1 MLGLLGVVLDLAE
14 VAATPLLIEGCVK
27 GIEKEGKAEF
37 KVFGKKHTLSMG
49 MPCLFLQNNVNLA
62 NSRECS
68 DEPSK
73 LPETRPPASSH
84 SPEPTSSACNKRV
97 RDCRRTSTVTEAK
110 QPIATICEPHCST
123 TV

>member
-1 MLGLLGVVLDLAE
+1 MLGLLGIILDIAE
-14 VAATPLLIEGCVK
+14 VAATPLIIEGCVK

-49 MPCLFLQNNVNLA
+49 TLCLFSHNANLA
-62 NSRECS
+62 NSCECS

-84 SPEPTSSACNKRV
+84 SPEPTSSACNKRA
-97 RDCRRTSTVTEAK
+97 RNCGRRTTTITEAK
-110 QPIATICEPHCST
+110 QPIT
-123 TV
+123 TERKSH